1 MWSKIFRKLR
11 RFVHQARDQVEDFLR
26 PVLRPNI
33 AVWRNWEML
42 CRTGGLGAIGV
53 SVIAQGGHV
62 EPGSVILGASVLATS
77 VYCAHRIG
85 ELEAQNDRSD

>member
-1 MWSKIFRKLR
+1 MWSNIFRKLTR
-11 RFVHQARDQVEDFLR
+11 HLDGARGRAEKLFR
-26 PVLRPNI
+26 PVLRPNV

-53 SVIAQGGHV
+53 SVIAQGGDV
-62 EPGSVILGASVLATS
+62 EPGSIILGASVLIMS

-85 ELEAQNDRSD
+85 EMEAQNDRFD